1 MKDGI
6 SHILNE
12 YETIS
17 LSSILDDFSV
27 WSSMTGMDLLNNIPV
42 REYRRI
48 IDIGTGTGFPIIE
61 LAQRFN
67 KNCEFVGIDKW
78 DKMIDIVKRKCVSRN
93 LKNIL
98 LIVGD
103 FKDISLKED
112 SFDLVVS
119 NNGFTSS
126 DYRLEIIQKSYKI
139 LKKGGE
145 IHFTAMSPNLI
156 KEFYTECTNCLL
168 KLRKGK
174 QLAYDIINKKEKL
187 RKDEEYYI
195 EQLNRAGFLE
205 IKSIK
210 QKKVLKIA
218 NLERFMNYA
227 PIKMYIMDIL
237 NRELRE
243 ALNVDYE
250 KFKEELYKSTDKI
263 VKEVGYL
270 NNTIEYN
277 IFSAKK

>member
-1 MKDGI
+1 M
-6 SHILNE
+6 
-12 YETIS
+12 
-17 LSSILDDFSV
+17 
-27 WSSMTGMDLLNNIPV
+27 W
-42 REYRRI
+42 
-48 IDIGTGTGFPIIE
+48 
-61 LAQRFN
+61 
-67 KNCEFVGIDKW
+67 FVGSEKPCIYS
-78 DKMIDIVKRKCVSRN
+78 VPNRKQS
-93 LKNIL
+93 
-98 LIVGD
+98 
-103 FKDISLKED
+103 
-112 SFDLVVS
+112 
-119 NNGFTSS
+119 
-126 DYRLEIIQKSYKI
+126 
-139 LKKGGE
+139 
-145 IHFTAMSPNLI
+145 
-156 KEFYTECTNCLL
+156 
-168 KLRKGK
+168 
-174 QLAYDIINKKEKL
+174 YDIINKKEKL